1 MTDSLILRG
10 TMCAH
15 TDWVTAITAPSTTP
29 TPSSPLL
36 EINPSSPGNSLK
48 KTKPKIELG
57 SLPKSM
63 EYVVIALETSSPHTA
78 FNLWYWA
85 HLEPILVRN
94 PDTDDPKYVKLRCN
108 LCESV
113 FSASN
118 LSRTTS
124 VHLKKGTCPNFNYLL
139 KPSSSSSSLPPL
151 SSPSAHH
158 TNRKRFAPIGTL
170 NEGPLAM
177 LEDNVKKLKSPK
189 PLPPGPHL
197 TKTQIDS
204 ALSLLTDSFYESYGS
219 VSFPSLDIP
228 SSKLL

>member
-1 MTDSLILRG
+1 MTNSVILRSI
-10 TMCAH
+10 MCVH

-29 TPSSPLL
+29 TPSF
-36 EINPSSPGNSLK
+36 
-48 KTKPKIELG
+48 IETVLG
-57 SLPKSM
+57 EKR
-63 EYVVIALETSSPHTA
+63 TS
-78 FNLWYWA
+78 
-85 HLEPILVRN
+85 E
-94 PDTDDPKYVKLRCN
+94 
-108 LCESV
+108 
-113 FSASN
+113 
-118 LSRTTS
+118 
-124 VHLKKGTCPNFNYLL
+124 HLKKGTCYNFNSLL

-204 ALSLLTDSFYESYGS
+204 ALSLLTDSFYESYGIAKLKS
-219 VSFPSLDIP
+219 LVKMPHAEFYQLVSDGWK
-228 SSKLL
+228 SKTFGHGDEG